1 MRPKPS
7 LIHPSVIV
15 TMSLLQRAIHPL
27 WTLLPPQVRQNAYEA
42 LTLAGAARARR
53 GDRRHG
59 AWQPPFVVVGALGAP
74 TGLGESARLLLDGFV
89 ATGQPVGAIDVGP
102 ALMQPT
108 GVPLPSLPPPAAGGG
123 TLILAVQPPNVG
135 RALLAVERRLLRGKH
150 RVGHWMWELEVLPS
164 NWRRSLPFVHEIAAP
179 SRFAATTLA
188 RGLGVPVRRLG
199 YPLTLRE
206 AAPLPC
212 PRSGPFT
219 FGAGFDLGSTAA
231 RKNPFAVVE
240 AFHRAFTAADAVRL
254 SLKVRGTAADPAAF
268 ARLQASVAA
277 AAGRIELITGDL
289 DAAGLATWWHGI
301 DVLVSLHRS
310 EGFGLFP
317 AEAMLR
323 GIPVIATD
331 WSATAEFVTAAV
343 GWPVPARLVP
353 AIDPAGRYGL
363 PGALW
368 ADPDLDAAAAAMRAA
383 RAEPAATRA
392 RRRATATA
400 AIRRAFDVTAFQRQ
414 LQGLADDLVIV
425 PDDDRQPPVGAA

>member
-1 MRPKPS
+1 MPACGPEPS
-7 LIHPSVIV
+7 LIHSGVII
-15 TMSLLQRAIHPL
+15 TMSLLQRAIHPV

-53 GDRRHG
+53 ADRHHG

-108 GVPLPSLPPPAAGGG
+108 GVPLPSLPQPAAGGG
-123 TLILAVQPPNVG
+123 TLVLAVQPPNVG
-135 RALLAVERRLLRGKH
+135 RALLAVERRVLRGKH
-150 RVGHWMWELEVLPS
+150 RVGHWVWELEVLPS

-188 RGLGVPVRRLG
+188 RGLGVPVRQLG
-199 YPLTLRE
+199 YPLTLR
-206 AAPLPC
+206 APDP
-212 PRSGPFT
+212 PPRDRSGGPVT

-240 AFHRAFTAADAVRL
+240 AFHRAFTAHDAVRL
-254 SLKVRGTAADPAAF
+254 SLKVRGAAADPAAF
-268 ARLQASVAA
+268 ARLQTLAA
-277 AAGRIELITGDL
+277 ADGRIELVTGDL
-289 DAAGLATWWHGI
+289 DAAGLAEWWRGI

-331 WSATAEFVTAAV
+331 WSATAEFVTAAE
-343 GWPVPARLVP
+343 GWPVPARLVR
-353 AIDPAGRYGL
+353 AVDPTGRYGL
-363 PGALW
+363 PDALW
-368 ADPDLDAAAAAMRAA
+368 AEPDPDAAAAAMRAA
-383 RAEPAATRA
+383 WAAPPAVRA
-392 RRRATATA
+392 RRGAAAVA
-400 AIRRAFDVTAFQRQ
+400 AIRRAFDVTAFERQ
-414 LQGLADDLVIV
+414 IRGSVDDLVV
-425 PDDDRQPPVGAA
+425 PEGNRQPVG